1 VLNERC
7 GYFTPDDAIWKIGSE
22 SILMAGGGRALL
34 AQAAHPLVAAGIVRH
49 SRYREEPWVRLGRTM
64 GGLYTIVFGTRA
76 EADEVGRRVRAVH
89 RRVRGQVDGTPYSAL
104 DSELMLWVHATLVE
118 TAFTMYRTFV
128 GSLDRA
134 DEEAFHADM
143 KVVAE
148 VFGVPRQILP
158 ETLDDFWTYWH
169 GMLSGDELAI
179 GADARAVADTV
190 LDPPLPGPLRA
201 LAPFARL
208 VTTAT
213 LAPEL
218 RERYGISHDSRADVR
233 LARTAA
239 AVRRG
244 VLPLVPARLR
254 LLATTRGHRG
264 VPFRVLDALAS

>member
-1 VLNERC
+1 MLNEPG

-22 SILMAGGGRALL
+22 SILMAGAGRALL
-34 AQAAHPLVAAGIVRH
+34 AQAAHPLVAAGIVHH
-49 SRYREEPWVRLGRTM
+49 SSFRDEPWVRLGRTM

-89 RRVRGQVDGTPYSAL
+89 RRVRGDVAGRPYSAL
-104 DSELMLWVHATLVE
+104 DPELMLWVHATLVE
-118 TAFTMYRTFV
+118 TAFTMFRTFV
-128 GSLDRA
+128 GPLDRA

-148 VFGVPRQILP
+148 VFGVPGRVLP
-158 ETLDDFWTYWH
+158 DTLDDFWTYWH
-169 GMLSGDELAI
+169 GMLASDELAI
-179 GADARAVADTV
+179 GADARAVAETV

-208 VTTAT
+208 VTTAS

-218 RERYGISHDSRADVR
+218 RERYGIPHDPRGDVR

-244 VLPLVPARLR
+244 VLPLVPPRLR
-254 LLATTRGHRG
+254 LLATTGRRRG
-264 VPFRVLDALAS
+264 VPFRVLEALAA